1 MLVRF
6 FTISL
11 LEITL
16 EVRRKVG
23 EQNVNFRSL
32 YFASYKQVIDHREK
46 FALLCC
52 YTEYFCILI

>member
-11 LEITL
+11 LKITL
-16 EVRRKVG
+16 EVRRKLG

-32 YFASYKQVIDHREK
+32 YFVPYKQVIDHREK
-46 FALLCC
+46 FALL
-52 YTEYFCILI
+52 YF